1 MSLTSIMKGGFSQI
15 VIDSIPIP
23 NDRFKSS
30 KNCVACPKTKNYSL
44 IGTAFDYLV
53 RSELKRLY
61 PNAIETKF
69 IAENSIALVEQN
81 IKEYGYYQAKNE
93 RIGKKE
99 LNTMRSIERKYTEER
114 MLFIKTG
121 NLTDSFIETTI
132 RFARMDVIFRAGI
145 YDDVEKN
152 VDPLDIEDLRALYN
166 LIPEELKKSA
176 SNNIILNPNFG
187 AASLKVGGADAD
199 LIIDSKMIDIKTT
212 KEMRLDAY
220 SWSQIVGYLI
230 LADEA
235 RETEKNFPVIEKIGI
250 YFSRYGYLWDI
261 DADYV
266 RKNHKYSELK
276 TNLLSVNTKIVGKA
290 EEFTAYENNEHNE
303 EMKEQANWTKSS
315 LKQEKSKE
323 RKGSPLWFKT
333 LIILILVPKI
343 IVGLAGLAVVYTIA
357 ALFMFIAVY
366 YILLKVRKKLTV
378 EDYVL
383 IIIVVLLL

>member
-1 MSLTSIMKGGFSQI
+1 MSLTSIMKGGFSKV

-61 PNAIETKF
+61 PNAIENKF
-69 IAENSIALVEQN
+69 IAESSIALVEQN

-99 LNTMRSIERKYTEER
+99 LDAMRSIERKYKEER
-114 MLFIKTG
+114 MLFIKSG
-121 NLTDSFIETTI
+121 NLTNSFIETTI

-166 LIPEELKKSA
+166 LIPVGLKKSA

-187 AASLKVGGADAD
+187 FASLEVGGADAD
-199 LIIDSKMIDIKTT
+199 LIIDSKIIDIKTT

-230 LADEA
+230 LADEV
-235 RETEKNFPVIEKIGI
+235 REIEKNFPVIERIGI

-266 RKNHKYSELK
+266 RKNHKYRELK
-276 TNLLSVNTKIVGKA
+276 ANLLNINTEIVGKA
-290 EEFTAYENNEHNE
+290 EYTAYENNEHNE
-303 EMKEQANWTKSS
+303 EMKEQANWIKSP

-333 LIILILVPKI
+333 LISLILVPRI
-343 IVGLAGLAVVYTIA
+343 IIGLVGLGKVSAIVSLFAFIA
-357 ALFMFIAVY
+357 AY
-366 YILLKVRKKLTV
+366 YLLLKVRKKLTV
-378 EDYVL
+378 WDYVL
-383 IIIVVLLL
+383 IVIVTFLL

>member
-1 MSLTSIMKGGFSQI
+1 MKGGFSKV

-61 PNAIETKF
+61 PNAIENKF
-69 IAENSIALVEQN
+69 IAESSIALVEQN

-99 LNTMRSIERKYTEER
+99 LDAMRSIERKYKEER
-114 MLFIKTG
+114 MLFIKSG
-121 NLTDSFIETTI
+121 NLTNSFIETTI

-166 LIPEELKKSA
+166 LIPEGLKKSA

-187 AASLKVGGADAD
+187 FASLEVGGADAD
-199 LIIDSKMIDIKTT
+199 LIIDSKIIDIKTT

-235 RETEKNFPVIEKIGI
+235 REIEKNFPVIERIGI

-266 RKNHKYSELK
+266 RKNHKYRELK
-276 TNLLSVNTKIVGKA
+276 ANLLNINTEIVGKA
-290 EEFTAYENNEHNE
+290 EYTAYENNEHNE
-303 EMKEQANWTKSS
+303 EMKEQANWIKSP

-333 LIILILVPKI
+333 LISLILVPRI
-343 IVGLAGLAVVYTIA
+343 IIGLVGLGKVSAIVSLFAFIA
-357 ALFMFIAVY
+357 AY
-366 YILLKVRKKLTV
+366 YLLLKVRKKLTV
-378 EDYVL
+378 WDYVL
-383 IIIVVLLL
+383 IVIVTFLL

>member
-1 MSLTSIMKGGFSQI
+1 MSLTSIMKGGFSKV

-61 PNAIETKF
+61 PNAIENKF
-69 IAENSIALVEQN
+69 IAESSIALVEQN

-99 LNTMRSIERKYTEER
+99 LDAMRSIERKYKEER
-114 MLFIKTG
+114 MLFIKSG
-121 NLTDSFIETTI
+121 NLTNSFIETTI

-166 LIPEELKKSA
+166 LIPVGLKKSA

-187 AASLKVGGADAD
+187 FASLEVGGADAD
-199 LIIDSKMIDIKTT
+199 LIIDSKIIDIKTT

-235 RETEKNFPVIEKIGI
+235 REIEKNFPVIERIGI

-266 RKNHKYSELK
+266 RKNHKYRELK
-276 TNLLSVNTKIVGKA
+276 ANLLNINTEIVGKA
-290 EEFTAYENNEHNE
+290 EYTAYENNEHNE
-303 EMKEQANWTKSS
+303 EMKEQANWIKSP

-333 LIILILVPKI
+333 LISLILVPRI
-343 IVGLAGLAVVYTIA
+343 IIGLVGLGKVSAIVSLFAFIA
-357 ALFMFIAVY
+357 AY
-366 YILLKVRKKLTV
+366 YLLLKVRKKLTV
-378 EDYVL
+378 WDYVL
-383 IIIVVLLL
+383 IVIVTFLL

>member
-1 MSLTSIMKGGFSQI
+1 MSLTSIMKGGFSKV

-61 PNAIETKF
+61 PNAIENKF
-69 IAENSIALVEQN
+69 IAESSIALVEQN

-99 LNTMRSIERKYTEER
+99 LDAMRSIERKYKEER
-114 MLFIKTG
+114 MLFIKSG
-121 NLTDSFIETTI
+121 NLTNSFIETTI

-166 LIPEELKKSA
+166 LIPEGLKKSA

-187 AASLKVGGADAD
+187 FASLEVGGADAD
-199 LIIDSKMIDIKTT
+199 LIIDSKIIDIKTT

-230 LADEA
+230 LADEV
-235 RETEKNFPVIEKIGI
+235 REIEKNFPVIERIGI

-266 RKNHKYSELK
+266 RKNHKYRELK
-276 TNLLSVNTKIVGKA
+276 ANLLNINTEIVGKA
-290 EEFTAYENNEHNE
+290 EYTAYENNEHNE
-303 EMKEQANWTKSS
+303 EMKEQANWIKSP

-333 LIILILVPKI
+333 LISLILVPRI
-343 IVGLAGLAVVYTIA
+343 IIGLVGLGKVSAIVSLFAFIA
-357 ALFMFIAVY
+357 AY
-366 YILLKVRKKLTV
+366 YLLLKVRKKLTV
-378 EDYVL
+378 WDYVL
-383 IIIVVLLL
+383 IVIVTFLL